1 MSLPKEKKFPAKAL
15 INGLRAI
22 GYSFSTAVADIIDN
36 SVSAGANEIK
46 IHSDPL
52 ASTPYFCVLD
62 NGRGMNAVELENAML
77 PGSKRD
83 GIPDSESELGRFGL
97 GLKSASL
104 SQCREFIVVSKQ
116 GSEVN
121 GMSFDLDLIEKE
133 DKLMLNELYADEIEQ
148 MPHIG
153 DLLEYDCGTLVIWIK
168 FDKIEG
174 ASRNFEDSFRKL
186 VSESKKHVELVFHRF
201 YNQIN
206 IEFDNRRIERRD
218 PFLIESVGRQQTGR
232 ESQIPVDNSIIT
244 VIPYTLPYANS
255 LSLEEKNLLGNPK
268 SIYDDQ
274 GFYIYRNRRLISWG
288 SWLHMGIKSELSKL
302 ARIQVDI
309 PSSLDSV
316 WMLDVKKSSV
326 KLPDRIKDQIKAAV
340 EDSVIRSRRTTK
352 FPGIK
357 EQSVQCAVWD
367 RIKEHDGKVRY
378 QINRDNPAIEVLF
391 NVLGNKEVK
400 LLEIALSQIECY
412 LPKYSIFNDNIDE
425 SLSIVNSGTD
435 SEEDQLISEIT
446 EILSLVSPDKKESM
460 FDRLFMV
467 EGYQD
472 LLAKKE
478 QIRKKVFQ
486 ND

>member
-153 DLLEYDCGTLVIWIK
+153 D
-168 FDKIEG
+168 
-174 ASRNFEDSFRKL
+174 
-186 VSESKKHVELVFHRF
+186 
-201 YNQIN
+201 
-206 IEFDNRRIERRD
+206 
-218 PFLIESVGRQQTGR
+218 
-232 ESQIPVDNSIIT
+232 
-244 VIPYTLPYANS
+244 
-255 LSLEEKNLLGNPK
+255 
-268 SIYDDQ
+268 
-274 GFYIYRNRRLISWG
+274 
-288 SWLHMGIKSELSKL
+288 
-302 ARIQVDI
+302 
-309 PSSLDSV
+309 
-316 WMLDVKKSSV
+316 
-326 KLPDRIKDQIKAAV
+326 
-340 EDSVIRSRRTTK
+340 
-352 FPGIK
+352 
-357 EQSVQCAVWD
+357 
-367 RIKEHDGKVRY
+367 
-378 QINRDNPAIEVLF
+378 
-391 NVLGNKEVK
+391 
-400 LLEIALSQIECY
+400 
-412 LPKYSIFNDNIDE
+412 
-425 SLSIVNSGTD
+425 
-435 SEEDQLISEIT
+435 
-446 EILSLVSPDKKESM
+446 
-460 FDRLFMV
+460 
-467 EGYQD
+467 
-472 LLAKKE
+472 
-478 QIRKKVFQ
+478 
-486 ND
+486 